1 MALILNE
8 EQELLRDSA
17 KDFLNERSP
26 VAFLRELRDSGKEC
40 SYELWTEMA
49 DMGWAGIVIPEAYGG
64 LEFGY
69 LGAGLLAE
77 ECGRTLASSPFVS
90 TALVCASL
98 ISAQG
103 SEQQKSTLLPAIAG
117 GESILALAWCEMGK
131 NDPAETEMTATA
143 DGDSFVLQ
151 GVKTYVSDGDYAHA
165 FIVAA
170 RTGGAPGDRE
180 GLSLFL
186 VEKDAEGLEIE
197 STLNADNH
205 RTAQV
210 RFDSVKTEADSL
222 LGELGQA
229 WTPLQKALDIGAISL
244 SAELLGIAEESF
256 ERTIEYLKERKQF
269 GVPVGS
275 FQALHHR
282 AANLFCELH
291 LCRSLVLKALEA
303 IDEESEDLS
312 LLASSAKAKC
322 GKTARLAVNE
332 AVQMHGGI
340 GMTDEYDIGFFM
352 KRAAAARQ
360 EYGDEYYHSDRFATL
375 RGY

>member
-26 VAFLRELRDSGKEC
+26 VAFLRELRDSGKER
-40 SYELWTEMA
+40 SEELWTEMS
-49 DMGWAGIVIPEAYGG
+49 DMGWAGIVIPEVHGG

-69 LGAGLLAE
+69 LGAGLLVE
-77 ECGRTLASSPFVS
+77 ECGRTLASSPLVS

-98 ISAQG
+98 ISSQG
-103 SEQQKSTLLPAIAG
+103 SEQQKTTLLPAIAG
-117 GESILALAWCEMGK
+117 GERRLALAWCEKGK
-131 NDPAETEMTATA
+131 YDPVDTELLATA

-151 GVKTYVSDGDYAHA
+151 GVKVHVTDGDDADA
-165 FIVAA
+165 FIVSA

-186 VEKDAEGLEIE
+186 VEKDAKGVEIS

-205 RTAQV
+205 KSTQV
-210 RFDSVKTEADSL
+210 RFEGVKAGFDSL

-229 WTPLQKALDIGAISL
+229 WASLEKALDIGAISL

-282 AANLFCELH
+282 AAILFCELH

-303 IDEESEDLS
+303 IDNDSEDLS
-312 LLASSAKAKC
+312 LLASSAKTKC
-322 GKTARLAVNE
+322 GKTACLAVNE

>member
-26 VAFLRELRDSGKEC
+26 VAFLRELRDSGKER
-40 SYELWTEMA
+40 SEELWTEMS
-49 DMGWAGIVIPEAYGG
+49 DMGWAGIVIPEVHGG

-69 LGAGLLAE
+69 LGAGLLVE
-77 ECGRTLASSPFVS
+77 ECGRTLASSPLVS

-103 SEQQKSTLLPAIAG
+103 SEQQKTTLLPAIAG
-117 GESILALAWCEMGK
+117 GERRLALAWREKGK
-131 NDPAETEMTATA
+131 YDPADTELLATA

-151 GVKTYVSDGDYAHA
+151 GVKVHVTDGDDADA
-165 FIVAA
+165 FIVSA

-186 VEKDAEGLEIE
+186 VDKDAKGVEIS

-205 RTAQV
+205 KSTQV
-210 RFDSVKTEADSL
+210 RFEGVKAGFDSL

-229 WTPLQKALDIGAISL
+229 WASLEKALDIGAISL

-282 AANLFCELH
+282 AAILFCELH

-303 IDEESEDLS
+303 IDNDSEDLS
-312 LLASSAKAKC
+312 LLASSAKTKC
-322 GKTARLAVNE
+322 GKTACLAVNE

>member
-26 VAFLRELRDSGKEC
+26 VAFLRELRDSGKER
-40 SYELWTEMA
+40 SEELWTEMS
-49 DMGWAGIVIPEAYGG
+49 DMGWAGIVIPEVHGG

-69 LGAGLLAE
+69 LGAGLLVE
-77 ECGRTLASSPFVS
+77 ECGRTLASSPLVS

-98 ISAQG
+98 ISSQG
-103 SEQQKSTLLPAIAG
+103 SEQQKTTLLPAIAG
-117 GESILALAWCEMGK
+117 GERRLALAWCEKGK
-131 NDPAETEMTATA
+131 YDPADTELLATA

-151 GVKTYVSDGDYAHA
+151 GVKVHVTDGDDADA
-165 FIVAA
+165 FIVSA

-186 VEKDAEGLEIE
+186 VEKDAKGVEIS

-205 RTAQV
+205 KSTQV
-210 RFDSVKTEADSL
+210 RFEGVKAGFDSL

-229 WTPLQKALDIGAISL
+229 WASLEKALDIGAISL

-282 AANLFCELH
+282 AAILFCELH

-303 IDEESEDLS
+303 IDNDSEDLS
-312 LLASSAKAKC
+312 LLASSAKTKC
-322 GKTARLAVNE
+322 GKTACLAVNE

>member
-40 SYELWTEMA
+40 SDELWTEMA

-117 GESILALAWCEMGK
+117 GESILALAWREKGK
-131 NDPAETEMTATA
+131 NDPADTELTATA
-143 DGDSFVLQ
+143 VGDSFLLQ
-151 GVKTYVSDGDYAHA
+151 GVKAHVTDGDYAHA